1 MKHIKLF
8 EDYTEDELRDLQDDL
23 HGIGHKSR
31 FIQGEDFGFGK
42 GFKEENSGET
52 FPSISG
58 EMFRKLFDKGEIIK
72 TNSPIETERKT
83 YDSFG
88 FKNDRNFGI
97 EDGLKSL
104 IYGFSDGSYIIQV
117 EALDDDENPEGEDWI
132 PILDKIIKALGQI
145 RI

>member
-8 EDYTEDELRDLQDDL
+8 EAYSDDELRNLQDDL
-23 HGIGHKSR
+23 HGIGHKSK

-58 EMFRKLFDKGEIIK
+58 EMFKKLFDKGEIIK
-72 TNSPIETERKT
+72 TNFPIETERKN

-88 FKNDRNFGI
+88 FKNDKDFGI

-104 IYGFSDGSYIIQV
+104 IYGLSDGTYIIQV
-117 EALDDDENPEGEDWI
+117 EALDEDEYLDEEDLL
-132 PILDKIIKALGQI
+132 PIFDKIIKALGEI

>member
-1 MKHIKLF
+1 MKHIQLF
-8 EDYTEDELRDLQDDL
+8 EDYTDDELRDLQDDL

-42 GFKEENSGET
+42 GFKEENTGET

-58 EMFRKLFDKGEIIK
+58 EMFKKLFDKGEIIK
-72 TNSPIETERKT
+72 TNSPIETKRKT

-88 FKNDRNFGI
+88 FKNDRDFGI
-97 EDGLKSL
+97 EDGYESR
-104 IYGFSDGSYIIQV
+104 IYGFKDGTYLIQV
-117 EALDDDENPEGEDWI
+117 EPLDDDEHLEEEDFLLI
-132 PILDKIIKALGQI
+132 FDKIIKALDQI